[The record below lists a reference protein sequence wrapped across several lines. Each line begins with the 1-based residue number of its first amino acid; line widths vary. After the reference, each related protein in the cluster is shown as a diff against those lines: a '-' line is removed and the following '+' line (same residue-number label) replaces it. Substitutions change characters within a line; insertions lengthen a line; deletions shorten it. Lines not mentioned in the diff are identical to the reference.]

1 MISFLLA
8 GGCIKETYDMNRVSK
23 DATLQPSVGMPV
35 FTGKT
40 TLADMVNSNEN
51 FIPGQNE
58 PSKLVYTKDSV
69 IDLQLKDLYNLDQMV
84 TFTKRYTLG
93 DIKINPFSG
102 SLQYDLGDISNSFT
116 PALKTMVQSLDDGN
130 THLFPA
136 FPSLTLPN
144 RTLTGFSNIEYA
156 IFSEGIMDYTVTN
169 NLPAPLNSM
178 SISLSNSDG
187 PVGIT
192 ISVPPLN
199 PGESYSGSVSLS
211 GYRITN
217 AVSVSITLSGNN
229 GTNPAVVSL
238 HNNKILFSL
247 LAHDLKLSAGKALL
261 PAQSISA
268 PGSSDVITFDA
279 GEGVE
284 LDEIKINS
292 AQLKWNVTST
302 ASLGVAMNLNFPT
315 VKRNDVALNENFV
328 VNPGASQNGS
338 ISFNNTI
345 VKLNSDPEHP
355 FNKVPFSY
363 NLSINSGSNMVQ
375 FTNQDA
381 IVIGM
386 GLTSPDFD
394 YMKGFFGQEEQSI
407 DADVIDLDMDEI
419 LNKISGNFFFASP
432 LIKLNYTNSF
442 AFPIEV
448 NFNAKGIK
456 GSQTVNL
463 GLAPFAINY
472 PESLS
477 QREIS
482 SSFSISRNNSS
493 LAELISMPPE
503 SIEFS
508 GSAKMNPGTIHTR
521 NNYIFG
527 NSSFLGSVEVEV
539 PLEFSLQNLQFADTT
554 ENFLS
559 GEDVPDFKSLKL
571 SLNVKNGFP
580 LDASLT
586 LKLYDSVTRTV
597 KGIIDAPQ
605 ILKSA
610 PVDSNGKATGVTESS
625 TVIEFAGNFL
635 NNLDNADR
643 IIFNFKLN
651 TAGQNNIK
659 IYSDYAIDLNAAII
673 VKPEI
678 ELK

>member
-1 MISFLLA
+1 M
-8 GGCIKETYDMNRVSK
+8 
-23 DATLQPSVGMPV
+23 
-35 FTGKT
+35 
-40 TLADMVNSNEN
+40 
-51 FIPGQNE
+51 
-58 PSKLVYTKDSV
+58 
-69 IDLQLKDLYNLDQMV
+69 
-84 TFTKRYTLG
+84 
-93 DIKINPFSG
+93 
-102 SLQYDLGDISNSFT
+102 
-116 PALKTMVQSLDDGN
+116 
-130 THLFPA
+130 FPA
-136 FPSLTLPN
+136 FPTLTLPN
-144 RTLTGFSNIEYA
+144 KTLSGFSNLEYA
-156 IFSEGIMDYTVTN
+156 VFSEGIMDYTVTN

-178 SISLSNSDG
+178 SISLSNSNG
-187 PVGIT
+187 PIGIT

-199 PGESYSGSVSLS
+199 TGESYSGSVSLA

-217 AVSVSITLSGNN
+217 VVSASITLSGNSA
-229 GTNPAVVSL
+229 TSPAIVSL

-247 LAHDLKLSAGKALL
+247 LAHDLKLSAGKASL
-261 PAQSISA
+261 PAQTISA
-268 PGSSDVITFDA
+268 PESSDVITFDA

-292 AQLKWNVTST
+292 AQLNWNVTST
-302 ASLGVAMNLNFPT
+302 ASLGVAMNLYFPT
-315 VKRNDVALNENFV
+315 AKRNNVALNENFTV
-328 VNPGASQNGS
+328 IPGATQSGS

-345 VKLNSDPEHP
+345 VNLNSDPEHP
-355 FNKVPFSY
+355 YNKVPFSY

-394 YMKGFFGQEEQSI
+394 YMKGFFGQQVQSI
-407 DADVIDLDMDEI
+407 DADVIDLDLDEI

-456 GSQTVNL
+456 DSQSVNL
-463 GLAPFAINY
+463 GLAPFVIGY
-472 PESLS
+472 PKAPAER
-477 QREIS
+477 QIS
-482 SSFSISRNNSS
+482 SSFSINRDNSS

-508 GSAKMNPGTIHTR
+508 GSAKMNPGTTHTR
-521 NNYIFG
+521 DNYIFG

-554 ENFLS
+554 DNFLS

-597 KGIIDAPQ
+597 KGIIEVPSV
-605 ILKSA
+605 LKSA
-610 PVDSNGKATGVTESS
+610 PVDSNGKATGATESN

-635 NNLDNADR
+635 NNLDNADM
-643 IIFNFKLN
+643 IIFNFKLK

-659 IYSDYAIDLNAAII
+659 IYSDYSIDFNAAII

-678 ELK
+678 EIK